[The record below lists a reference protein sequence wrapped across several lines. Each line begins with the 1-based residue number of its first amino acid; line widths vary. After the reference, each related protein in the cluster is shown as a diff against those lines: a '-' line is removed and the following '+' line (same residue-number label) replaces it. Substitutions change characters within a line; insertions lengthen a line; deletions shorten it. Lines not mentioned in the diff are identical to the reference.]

1 VITLDHIA
9 IASRDAAASARFLAD
24 ILGIAPAKPDGA
36 DGDMF
41 NLAIGESTCLLFST
55 AEAVAAQH
63 MAFRVDEAT
72 FAEIVDRLRARGVR
86 FGNDPEDVTNGRT
99 DDPLGGRGRVY
110 FLDPDGHLFEVAA

>member
-1 VITLDHIA
+1 LITLDHIG
-9 IASRDAAASARFLAD
+9 ISSRDAAASARFLSE
-24 ILGIAPAKPDGA
+24 ILGIAPANPDGQ
-36 DGDMF
+36 DGDMY
-41 NLAIGESTCLLFST
+41 NLAIGESVCLLFSSADT
-55 AEAVAAQH
+55 VPTQH

-99 DDPLGGRGRVY
+99 EDPLGGRGRVY